1 MGRPDHIAEKG
12 LRATGSPGR
21 SRSPRRPWAGGPPSP
36 HGDRGSL
43 PNIPSLSRAAGVPA
57 LLVGFGLPRSNPHAP
72 NERISLTA
80 NDRGVATIMDLLTR
94 VGDRTSQEAELRGT

>member
-1 MGRPDHIAEKG
+1 
-12 LRATGSPGR
+12 
-21 SRSPRRPWAGGPPSP
+21 
-36 HGDRGSL
+36 
-43 PNIPSLSRAAGVPA
+43 VPA